1 MIVDEIPVASL
12 GKSEGGTRGSFE
24 CEMNYLESAGS

>member
-1 MIVDEIPVASL
+1 MIVDEIPVASV
-12 GKSEGGTRGSFE
+12 GKSEGGTRGPFE